1 MKMTRKIEMK
11 NDNKRIKNANK
22 FVKNKAYVQNT

>member
-11 NDNKRIKNANK
+11 NDNKKIINTNK
-22 FVKNKAYVQNT
+22 FVKNKVCVQNI